1 MPFLKQPLST
11 ISTYFTSIK
20 AAITIRNYLLI
31 CFLALMYCLSLVITS
46 EDPRGHGL
54 PLFMDGDTG
63 LRTMS
68 GTSRRLSIG

>member
-20 AAITIRNYLLI
+20 AAITIRNYVN

-68 GTSRRLSIG
+68 GTSGRLSTG

>member
-1 MPFLKQPLST
+1 
-11 ISTYFTSIK
+11 
-20 AAITIRNYLLI
+20 
-31 CFLALMYCLSLVITS
+31 MYCLSLVITS

-68 GTSRRLSIG
+68 GTSGRLSTG